1 MNTVFLREV
10 EFFGFRVS
18 LSVRR
23 GGGKARR
30 LRSRN
35 EKVVEDYRSGDSI
48 RELADKYGVTVGRIS
63 QILVEAG
70 ARLPRWS
77 RMTSNQRR
85 LIHKLDSKGLS
96 KSEIGRQVG
105 VSRTRVRQILQDSL
119 QGRREQAGK

>member
-1 MNTVFLREV
+1 MNTVFLREI
-10 EFFGFRVS
+10 ELFGFRVS

-23 GGGKARR
+23 GGGNASR

-35 EKVVEDYRSGDSI
+35 EKVAKEYRSGDSI

-77 RMTSNQRR
+77 RMNSHQRR
-85 LIHKLDSKGLS
+85 LIHKLDGKGLS
-96 KSEIGRQVG
+96 KSEISRQVG
-105 VSRTRVRQILQDSL
+105 VSRTRVRQILQESI
-119 QGRREQAGK
+119 QGRGGQTGK